1 MLYIITEQIIIQLTP
16 TRISMAQRLLSIFL
30 LLLLG
35 GIIASS
41 SVTAQDDSYQP
52 GYIDWQVNPVEQ
64 LFVEGMTEG
73 SVVLQR
79 DRPDQTEGGISLDP
93 LFNGDIFTVQ
103 SEPVQTGFSQTISM
117 SVFFSVYLDDNVG
130 PETCFRQQTTSLGTS
145 DASTTLTYTVSIG
158 GQQIYQESVTN
169 IVDEITSGQAMNFS
183 GPQNEVNITA
193 NPGDV
198 FTLSL
203 SAVHNCLGSSV
214 MVQWGGGPEP
224 QNSGGIVMIGVLYQP
239 EINMILDEAKIAHIE
254 FEPLLPWGASD
265 VKEVK
270 WEIWGPLKDY
280 EKISLSNDNKLED
293 STSKTMISRQLS
305 ENNSIWTW
313 SGKEVLPRGELNL
326 QLCVKTVYGDLNSDC
341 HAFGILRFEV
351 TADDRGFLN
360 AKLFLTLSA
369 VIALL
374 AFVGNAFN
382 QGLLIPIPI
391 LSALAVM
398 MLLFVPTAFSQNN
411 LGADASIYE
420 NTRIPN
426 AELRDQDGN
435 TYTIDDLFD
444 GKDALLIGIGL
455 PASENLIEQANQFNE
470 TIERHGNDIAVVHIL
485 SGLKPM
491 SSDIDQMQQNLNV
504 SWPILI
510 DENEQFAA
518 TLPNGVAD
526 SVVVVDKAMH
536 VTYSN
541 TPIAYADDI
550 SEAIDEIP
558 SGGSQN
564 LGAYFGLLLG
574 PGLFLF
580 FIALPREGWTP
591 PDEPLPPGSLWA
603 SIIGAGAAGILLV
616 NIPPLIATI
625 LPLGSGLLFYLDIIM
640 MMWFVE
646 MTFFTAKNG
655 KPFEVTI
662 IAKMIHGLYPKYFQ
676 DWRPLEDMERD
687 LLIGIWFGWFGLLAF
702 PALFPQA
709 IGAAFLSGI
718 GGIFR
723 ALISLLIILALGGLA
738 VLSLR
743 LIAAVGGPISRLFGR
758 FGAESFTQFVGW
770 LTLPLAIWVTIN
782 AILTSMNVGLL

>member
-1 MLYIITEQIIIQLTP
+1 MANRKISII
-16 TRISMAQRLLSIFL
+16 LLIL
-30 LLLLG
+30 LIG
-35 GIIASS
+35 VIASS
-41 SVTAQDDSYQP
+41 TVTAQDDSYQP
-52 GYIDWQVNPVEQ
+52 GYIDWEVNPVEQ
-64 LFVEGMTEG
+64 LFVEGMTE
-73 SVVLQR
+73 SSAVLQR
-79 DRPDQTEGGISLDP
+79 ERPDQTEGGISLDP
-93 LFNGDIFTVQ
+93 LFNGDIFTIQ
-103 SEPVQTGFSQTISM
+103 SEPVQTAFSQTIKM

-130 PETCFRQQTTSLGTS
+130 PETCFRQQTTSLQLS
-145 DASTTLTYTVSIG
+145 DATTTLTYTVSLG
-158 GQQIYQESVTN
+158 GEQIYQESVTN

-183 GPQNEVNITA
+183 GPENEMNITA

-224 QNSGGIVMIGVLYQP
+224 QNSGGIVMVGVLYQP
-239 EINMILDEAKIAHIE
+239 EIRMILDESNIAHIE
-254 FEPLLPWGASD
+254 FDPLMPWGASD
-265 VKEVK
+265 IKDIK

-280 EKISLSNDNKLED
+280 ERRSLSNDNKLED
-293 STSKTMISRQLS
+293 STGKTLTVRQIGDN
-305 ENNSIWTW
+305 ESIWTW
-313 SGKEVLPRGELNL
+313 SGKKVLAKGELNL
-326 QLCVKTVYGDLNSDC
+326 EMCVRTIYGDLNNDC

-351 TADDRGFLN
+351 TDEDTGFLN

-369 VIALL
+369 LIALL

-411 LGADASIYE
+411 LGADSAIYE

-426 AELRDQDGN
+426 AELFDENGESYAI
-435 TYTIDDLFD
+435 TELFD
-444 GKDALLIGIGL
+444 GRDALVIGIGL
-455 PASENLIEQANQFNE
+455 PASENLIEQSNQFNV
-470 TIERHGNDIAVVHIL
+470 TLDKYGDNVAIIHVL
-485 SGLKPM
+485 SGMNPLD
-491 SSDIDQMQQNLNV
+491 SDIIQMRQQLNT

-510 DENEQFAA
+510 DKDESFAS
-518 TLPNGVAD
+518 TLPDGVSD
-526 SVVVVDKAMH
+526 SVVIIDKAMH
-536 VTYSN
+536 VTFSKTPVAYS
-541 TPIAYADDI
+541 DDI

-558 SGGSQN
+558 AGGSQN
-564 LGAYFGLLLG
+564 LGAYFALLIG

-616 NIPPLIATI
+616 NLPMLIATM
-625 LPLGSGLLFYLDIIM
+625 LPIGPGLLFYLDIIM
-640 MMWFVE
+640 MLWFVE
-646 MTFFTAKNG
+646 MAFFTAKNG
-655 KPFEVTI
+655 KPFEAAI
-662 IAKMIHGLYPKYFQ
+662 IAKLIHGLYPKYFQ

-709 IGAAFLSGI
+709 VGAAFLSGI
-718 GGIFR
+718 GGIIR
-723 ALISLLIILALGGLA
+723 SLISLVLILVLGGLA

-770 LTLPLAIWVTIN
+770 LILPLAIWVTIN
-782 AILTSMNVGLL
+782 SVLASINAGLLG

>member
-1 MLYIITEQIIIQLTP
+1 MANR
-16 TRISMAQRLLSIFL
+16 RISIILLIL
-30 LLLLG
+30 LIG
-35 GIIASS
+35 VIASS
-41 SVTAQDDSYQP
+41 TVTAQDDSYQP
-52 GYIDWQVNPVEQ
+52 GYIDWEVNPVEQ
-64 LFVEGMTEG
+64 LFVEGMTE
-73 SVVLQR
+73 SSAVLQR
-79 DRPDQTEGGISLDP
+79 ERPDQTEGGISLDP
-93 LFNGDIFTVQ
+93 LFNGDIFTIQ
-103 SEPVQTGFSQTISM
+103 SEPVQTAFSQTIKM

-130 PETCFRQQTTSLGTS
+130 PETCFRQQTTSLQLS
-145 DASTTLTYTVSIG
+145 DATTTLTYTVSLG
-158 GQQIYQESVTN
+158 GEQIYQESVTN

-183 GPQNEVNITA
+183 GAENEMNITA

-224 QNSGGIVMIGVLYQP
+224 QNSGGIVMVGVLYQP
-239 EINMILDEAKIAHIE
+239 EIRMILDESNIAHIE
-254 FEPLLPWGASD
+254 FDPLMPWGASD
-265 VKEVK
+265 IKDIK

-280 EKISLSNDNKLED
+280 ERRSLSNDNKLED
-293 STSKTMISRQLS
+293 STGKTLTIRQIGDN
-305 ENNSIWTW
+305 ESIWTW
-313 SGKEVLPRGELNL
+313 SGKKVLAKGELNL
-326 QLCVKTVYGDLNSDC
+326 EMCVRTIYGDLNSDC

-351 TADDRGFLN
+351 TDEDTGFLN
-360 AKLFLTLSA
+360 AKLFLSLSA
-369 VIALL
+369 LIALL

-411 LGADASIYE
+411 LGADSAIYE

-426 AELRDQDGN
+426 AELFDENGES
-435 TYTIDDLFD
+435 YTITELFD
-444 GKDALLIGIGL
+444 GKDALVIGIGL
-455 PASENLIEQANQFNE
+455 PASENLIEQSNQFNV
-470 TIERHGNDIAVVHIL
+470 TLDKYGDNVAIIHVL
-485 SGLKPM
+485 SGMNPM
-491 SSDIDQMQQNLNV
+491 DSDIIQMRQQLNT

-510 DENEQFAA
+510 DKDESFAS
-518 TLPNGVAD
+518 TLPDGVSD
-526 SVVVVDKAMH
+526 SVVIIDKAMH
-536 VTYSN
+536 VTFSKTPVAYS
-541 TPIAYADDI
+541 DDI

-558 SGGSQN
+558 AGGSQN
-564 LGAYFGLLLG
+564 LGAYFALLIG

-616 NIPPLIATI
+616 NLPMLIATM
-625 LPLGSGLLFYLDIIM
+625 LPIGSGLLFYLDIIM
-640 MMWFVE
+640 MLWFVE
-646 MTFFTAKNG
+646 MAFFTAKNG
-655 KPFEVTI
+655 KPFEVAI
-662 IAKMIHGLYPKYFQ
+662 IAKLIHGLYPKYFQ

-709 IGAAFLSGI
+709 VGAAFLSGF
-718 GGIFR
+718 GGIIR
-723 ALISLLIILALGGLA
+723 SLISLVLILVLGGLA

-770 LTLPLAIWVTIN
+770 LILPLAIWVTIN
-782 AILTSMNVGLL
+782 SVLASINAGLLG

>member
-1 MLYIITEQIIIQLTP
+1 MANRKISII
-16 TRISMAQRLLSIFL
+16 LLIL
-30 LLLLG
+30 LIG
-35 GIIASS
+35 VIASS
-41 SVTAQDDSYQP
+41 TVTAQEDSYQP
-52 GYIDWQVNPVEQ
+52 GYIDWEVNPVEQ
-64 LFVEGMTEG
+64 LFVEGMTE
-73 SVVLQR
+73 SSAVLQR
-79 DRPDQTEGGISLDP
+79 ERPDQTEGGISLDP
-93 LFNGDIFTVQ
+93 LFNGDIFTIQ
-103 SEPVQTGFSQTISM
+103 SEPVQTAFSQTIKM

-130 PETCFRQQTTSLGTS
+130 PETCFRQQTTSLQLS
-145 DASTTLTYTVSIG
+145 DATTTLTYTVSLG
-158 GQQIYQESVTN
+158 GEQIYQESVTN

-183 GPQNEVNITA
+183 GPENEMNITA

-224 QNSGGIVMIGVLYQP
+224 QNSGGIVMVGVLYQP
-239 EINMILDEAKIAHIE
+239 EIRMILDESNIAHIE
-254 FEPLLPWGASD
+254 FDPLMPWGASD
-265 VKEVK
+265 IKDIK

-280 EKISLSNDNKLED
+280 ERRSLSNDNKLED
-293 STSKTMISRQLS
+293 STGKTLTVRQIGDN
-305 ENNSIWTW
+305 ESIWTW
-313 SGKEVLPRGELNL
+313 SGKKVLAKGELNL
-326 QLCVKTVYGDLNSDC
+326 EMCVRTIYGDLNNDC

-351 TADDRGFLN
+351 TDEDTGFLN

-369 VIALL
+369 LIALL

-411 LGADASIYE
+411 LGADSAIYE

-426 AELRDQDGN
+426 AELFDENGESYAI
-435 TYTIDDLFD
+435 TELFD
-444 GKDALLIGIGL
+444 GRDALVIGIGL
-455 PASENLIEQANQFNE
+455 PASENLIEQSNQFNV
-470 TIERHGNDIAVVHIL
+470 TLDKYGDNVAIIHVL
-485 SGLKPM
+485 SGMNPLD
-491 SSDIDQMQQNLNV
+491 SDIIQMRQQLNT

-510 DENEQFAA
+510 DKDESFAS
-518 TLPNGVAD
+518 TLPDGVSD
-526 SVVVVDKAMH
+526 SVVIIDKAMH
-536 VTYSN
+536 VTFSKTPVAYS
-541 TPIAYADDI
+541 DDI

-558 SGGSQN
+558 AGGSQN
-564 LGAYFGLLLG
+564 LGAYFALLIG

-616 NIPPLIATI
+616 NLPMLIATM
-625 LPLGSGLLFYLDIIM
+625 LPIGPGLLFYLDIIM
-640 MMWFVE
+640 MLWFVE
-646 MTFFTAKNG
+646 MAFFTAKNG
-655 KPFEVTI
+655 KPFEAAI
-662 IAKMIHGLYPKYFQ
+662 IAKLIHGLYPKYFQ

-709 IGAAFLSGI
+709 VGAAFLSGI
-718 GGIFR
+718 GGIIR
-723 ALISLLIILALGGLA
+723 SLISLVLILVLGGLA

-770 LTLPLAIWVTIN
+770 LILPLAIWVTIN
-782 AILTSMNVGLL
+782 SVLASINAGLLG